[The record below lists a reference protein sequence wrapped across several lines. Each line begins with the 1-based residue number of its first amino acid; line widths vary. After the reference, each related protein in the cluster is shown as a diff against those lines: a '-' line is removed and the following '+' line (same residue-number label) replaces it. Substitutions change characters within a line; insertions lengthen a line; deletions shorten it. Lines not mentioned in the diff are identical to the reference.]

1 MARQSYPA
9 GGPVVCSFACAFRG
23 SLQGSSRRLVAQA
36 AGSLSI
42 AVAGALLAGC
52 AGTGPGPAG
61 AGTDL
66 GGAHW
71 VASWGT
77 AQLVPEGQNA
87 LTAEQLRDTTLRQLV
102 RVSLGGSQL
111 RVRLSNAFGTEAL
124 AVDGAS
130 IGLSNGPGQAGARGL
145 QPLRFGGSTAV
156 TIPAGAEYL
165 SDPVALT
172 HAAGADLAIS
182 LHLAAAPARQTGHPG
197 ARATSFI
204 AKGNRVLDADW
215 SAAAVGTTK
224 VTRWYQIAGV
234 EVLAAPTVHTVVA
247 IGDSI
252 TDGYGVD
259 PDTYGR
265 WTDHLATRLRAAGAD
280 EVGVVNAGI
289 GGGRLLRDGLGP
301 NLVSRFERDVLAR
314 PGVSHAIVMIGVND
328 LGVQHRENQD
338 SAAARAALLDDM
350 RQAQRQLVARAHD
363 AGVCVIGAT
372 ITPYAGSGYYKPG
385 PDNEQDRLAYNRWI
399 RESGVFDG
407 VIDFDA
413 ALRDP
418 ARPDALLKTYDND
431 GLHPN
436 PAGYKAMA
444 EAVPLDQLKACRRA
458 RRG

>member
-1 MARQSYPA
+1 MSRQS
-9 GGPVVCSFACAFRG
+9 C
-23 SLQGSSRRLVAQA
+23 VAA
-36 AGSLSI
+36 A
-42 AVAGALLAGC
+42 AVLAALLAGC
-52 AGTGPGPAG
+52 TVPGAVLSSS
-61 AGTDL
+61 AADRAS
-66 GGAHW
+66 GGEHW
-71 VASWGT
+71 VASWGS

-87 LTAEQLRDTTLRQLV
+87 LAPEQLRDATLRQVV
-102 RVSLGGSQL
+102 RVSLGGARL
-111 RVRLSNAFGTEAL
+111 RVRLSNAFGTAPL
-124 AVDGAS
+124 VIDGAS
-130 IGLSNGPGQAGARGL
+130 IGLSSGPGQAGAREL
-145 QPLRFGGSTAV
+145 QPLRFGGAATV

-165 SDPVALT
+165 SDPVALV
-172 HAAGADLAIS
+172 HAAGTDLALS

-204 AKGNRVLDADW
+204 ARGNRVLDGDWQGAD
-215 SAAAVGTTK
+215 K
-224 VTRWYQIAGV
+224 VTRWYQLAGV
-234 EVLAAPTVHTVVA
+234 EVLAAPAAHAVVA

-252 TDGYGVD
+252 TDGYGVE

-265 WTDHLATRLRAAGAD
+265 WTDHLATRLRAAGAG
-280 EVGVVNAGI
+280 EVGVINAGI

-301 NLVSRFERDVLAR
+301 NLVARFERDVLAR

-328 LGVQHRENQD
+328 FGVQHRENQD
-338 SAAARAALLDDM
+338 SAAARATLLDDM
-350 RQAQRQLVARAHD
+350 RQAQRQLVARAHE

-407 VIDFDA
+407 VVDFDA

-436 PAGYKAMA
+436 VAGYKAMA
-444 EAVPLDQLKACRRA
+444 EAVPLDQLKACRLN
-458 RRG
+458 